1 VGNSVSKDTSAFNKI
16 QTVSKLSSNAIE
28 FDTAT
33 NNSLF
38 RKVNNLYI
46 NPNTL
51 NNNSYFYGTVR
62 QHNLTSSASTLPSYS
77 TLMDK
82 KSFDKFFMYSSSSSK
97 IGNSNQQYSVTQ
109 LNKPAYNSST
119 NNNNTAINFTQP
131 LNVLSLLNSAELENH
146 NSYPTLDF
154 SKSILSHGRLTSMN
168 TLTDKQNVVNPLKLV
183 DSSKKI
189 STKSNNSPSYFDELL
204 SSTQNNF
211 FS

>member
-1 VGNSVSKDTSAFNKI
+1 
-16 QTVSKLSSNAIE
+16 
-28 FDTAT
+28 
-33 NNSLF
+33 
-38 RKVNNLYI
+38 
-46 NPNTL
+46 
-51 NNNSYFYGTVR
+51 
-62 QHNLTSSASTLPSYS
+62 
-77 TLMDK
+77 MDK

-154 SKSILSHGRLTSMN
+154 SKSILNHGRLTSMN

>member
-154 SKSILSHGRLTSMN
+154 SKSILNHGRLTSMN